1 MAIDV
6 CADPSGQVASL
17 LRRPRSTITTIDLL
31 LTEFLC
37 SAVCGLLLVI
47 SERQTVSLSLSL
59 SLFCLIFSPLLD
71 YLSLHPISLDPVPFA
86 VSKNYY

>member
-6 CADPSGQVASL
+6 CADPSGQVAPL
-17 LRRPRSTITTIDLL
+17 LRRPRSARTTIDLL
-31 LTEFLC
+31 LTEFLH

-47 SERQTVSLSLSL
+47 FERQTVSLSLSL

-71 YLSLHPISLDPVPFA
+71 YLSLHPNSLDPVPFA
-86 VSKNYY
+86 VSENYY